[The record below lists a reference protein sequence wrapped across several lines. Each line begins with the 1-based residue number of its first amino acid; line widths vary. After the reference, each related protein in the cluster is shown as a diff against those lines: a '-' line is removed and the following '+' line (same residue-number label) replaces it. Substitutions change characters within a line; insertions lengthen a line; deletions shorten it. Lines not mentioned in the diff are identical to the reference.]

1 MTIITLYTLFF
12 DDIRV
17 IFFHKSA
24 DDYFYGLSA
33 FAMLSFIIEMALSM
47 YAVEGYLFS
56 FFFWLDFV
64 STATMISDVGWLWLI
79 IMGEDLHHGGN

>member
-33 FAMLSFIIEMALSM
+33 FAMFTFILEMILSI
-47 YAVEGYLFS
+47 YAVEGYFMS
-56 FFFWLDFV
+56 FFFWLDLV
-64 STATMISDVGWLWLI
+64 STTTMISDVGWLWLI
-79 IMGEDLHHGGN
+79 IMGEN